1 MSANNETTLA
11 VQDGDY
17 LFLREVE
24 LDGDLTDCLGGME
37 FTPEKIK
44 LPSGGGLTYEVP
56 GEDGEPD
63 SVKEFSG
70 VILTNHAVNMFF
82 DSKYTGGSNPPT
94 CGSMDGKI
102 GKGNPGGECK
112 RCRLNQYGTGDNGS
126 KACKNRQRVYI
137 LREGELL
144 PMVLSL
150 PTGSLKNF
158 SRFIASQLSKG
169 KKPYQYVTRF
179 SLKKATNSGGII
191 YSQSQFKVDR
201 YLTAEELPLIKT
213 LSEQIKLYAQNVG
226 YDNQADVP
234 DDIIVDTETGEVIE
248 PLGVQQNV

>member
-1 MSANNETTLA
+1 
-11 VQDGDY
+11 
-17 LFLREVE
+17 
-24 LDGDLTDCLGGME
+24 
-37 FTPEKIK
+37 
-44 LPSGGGLTYEVP
+44 
-56 GEDGEPD
+56 
-63 SVKEFSG
+63 
-70 VILTNHAVNMFF
+70 
-82 DSKYTGGSNPPT
+82 
-94 CGSMDGKI
+94 
-102 GKGNPGGECK
+102 
-112 RCRLNQYGTGDNGS
+112 LNQYGTGDNGS
-126 KACKNRQRVYI
+126 KACKNRQRVYV

-201 YLTAEELPLIKT
+201 YLTGEELPLIKT

-234 DDIIVDTETGEVIE
+234 DDIVVNSETGEVIE
-248 PLGVQQNV
+248 PLGGQQDV